1 MKDDYSDMIG
11 LPHHVSD
18 HHPQMP
24 LQNRAAQFMPFAALR
39 GFDDVIDDRGV
50 LRERRRTL
58 SEDERETLDESLRL
72 LAERLSMGEHPE
84 VRIMLFDRDPAR
96 SDAQEEWGYY
106 REVTGR
112 AEKLRPTERDVKVD
126 GVYYAMDK
134 IDEIRV
140 GS

>member
-1 MKDDYSDMIG
+1 MRAKMDRG
-11 LPHHVSD
+11 
-18 HHPQMP
+18 
-24 LQNRAAQFMPFAALR
+24 NRAKQFMPFAALR

-58 SEDERETLDESLRL
+58 SEDERDTLDESLRL
-72 LAERLSMGEHPE
+72 LAERLSMGERPE
-84 VRIMLFDRDPAR
+84 VRIKLFDRDPTR

-112 AEKLRPTERDVKVD
+112 AEKLRPTERDVKVA
-126 GVYYAMDK
+126 GVYYALDK

>member
-1 MKDDYSDMIG
+1 MGMYDDIIG
-11 LPHHVSD
+11 LERPVSLK
-18 HHPQMP
+18 HPPMP
-24 LQNRAAQFMPFAALR
+24 RPDRAKQFMPFAALR

-50 LRERRRTL
+50 LRERRHTL

-72 LAERLSMGEHPE
+72 LAERLSMGECPE

-106 REVTGR
+106 REVAGR

>member
-1 MKDDYSDMIG
+1 MGRYDDIIG
-11 LPHHVSD
+11 LERPVSLK
-18 HHPQMP
+18 HPPMP
-24 LQNRAAQFMPFAALR
+24 RPDRAKQFMPFAALR

-50 LRERRRTL
+50 LRERRRIL

-72 LAERLSMGEHPE
+72 LAERLSMGERPE
-84 VRIMLFDRDPAR
+84 VRIKLFDRDPTR

-112 AEKLRPTERDVKVD
+112 AEKLRPTERDVKVA